1 MTKPA
6 PSPQSFLTD
15 PRKVLF
21 LNYLLLFLMVL
32 TCGLTGIIA
41 LLIASFREDD
51 APDWLK
57 THYEFQRRTFWLGVI
72 PLIACFAVGFAL
84 RIQGINNQILS
95 LALVLI
101 PLIYLTGR
109 CVMGFNHLLYN
120 RPYPN
125 PKSWMV

>member
-1 MTKPA
+1 MNKPA
-6 PSPQSFLTD
+6 SSYQSFLAD
-15 PRKVLF
+15 PRKVPF

-32 TCGLTGIIA
+32 TFGMTGVIA

-51 APDWLK
+51 AADWLK
-57 THYEFQRRTFWLGVI
+57 SHYEFQRNTFWLGVVPI
-72 PLIACFAVGFAL
+72 IASFVAGMVL
-84 RIQGINNQILS
+84 RAQGIENQIMA

-109 CVMGFNHLLYN
+109 CVMGFNHLMYN

-125 PKSWMV
+125 PKSWLV

>member
-1 MTKPA
+1 MTQPA
-6 PSPQSFLTD
+6 SSPQSFLTD

-32 TCGLTGIIA
+32 TFGLTGIIA

-72 PLIACFAVGFAL
+72 PLIACFAIGFAL
-84 RIQGINNQILS
+84 GIQGINNQILS

-120 RPYPN
+120 RAYPN